1 MNNSSFKQLAIWQ
14 KGMDIVEEIYKLLI
28 LLPVEERFA
37 LCDQMRRCS
46 VSIPSNIAEG
56 HRRNS
61 NKEFMHFLSI
71 SRGSVAELETQLLL
85 CQRLGYIEEAK
96 ISLLSDK
103 LFEEDKMLA
112 SFIQRLSS
120 M

>member
-46 VSIPSNIAEG
+46 VSIPSILPKAIDAIQIKNSCISFPSPVAQL
-56 HRRNS
+56 RN
-61 NKEFMHFLSI
+61 
-71 SRGSVAELETQLLL
+71 
-85 CQRLGYIEEAK
+85 
-96 ISLLSDK
+96 
-103 LFEEDKMLA
+103 
-112 SFIQRLSS
+112 
-120 M
+120 